1 MRPRPVGRRA
11 CGRCNAILSAVAL
24 TCTAT
29 TLPAYSAD
37 PDAATD
43 QLHTATPIKHV
54 VVVIGENRSFDHVY
68 GTYVPKSGDS
78 ILNLL
83 SEGIVRADGSS
94 GRHFSAAK
102 QFTTSGQTS
111 YFIGVR
117 KKNKT
122 AYTTLPDPT
131 LGGAPN
137 VPSTLN
143 SPNPT
148 PPFTGP
154 NIIQQLAVIE
164 PSLELGD
171 LFLLTTGATGAA
183 GTTGPDS
190 RITNYASLPNGPFQL
205 TGPNLLY
212 DTYTGD
218 TAHRFY
224 QMWQQSD
231 CSIHN
236 ATEDNPTGCLNDLYP
251 FVMTTYAGPTSDK
264 GGGTSMAFYN
274 MQDEDAPLFKK
285 LADEYTINDNYHQP
299 GQGGTGIQ
307 HVFLGTGDNIF
318 WSDGQGNPTVPPMA
332 QIANPNPK
340 PNTNNQYTVDGRFS
354 DCSNVNAPGVLP
366 IVLYLDSLPY
376 AVEANCN
383 EAHYYM
389 LNNTNPGFLPNG
401 TIDTKGIVAG
411 TSIPPSSV
419 RTIGDALN
427 DKGVSW
433 AYYGGDYN
441 AAVNLA
447 NGSTNPLDA
456 VGMAYCPICNFEAYA
471 SSIMGNT
478 VQRTAHIKDAIDFF
492 AAVSNDTLP
501 AVSFVKPD
509 GLLDGHPATS
519 KLDLFEGMLQ
529 KILDTLD
536 GNPELKAETAVFIT
550 FDEGGGYY
558 DSGFIQPLDFFGD
571 GPRIPLVVV
580 SPYSK
585 GGHVVHSYTDHV
597 SILKFI
603 ERNWHLAPLTGRSRD
618 NLPNPH
624 PDKDNPYVPVNSPAI
639 GDLFDMFDF
648 DHGDDDSK

>member
-1 MRPRPVGRRA
+1 MMSSVLLLAVG
-11 CGRCNAILSAVAL
+11 I
-24 TCTAT
+24 TI
-29 TLPAYSAD
+29 PAHCAE
-37 PDAATD
+37 PDAATK
-43 QLHTATPIKHV
+43 LPKTATPIKHV
-54 VVVIGENRSFDHVY
+54 IVVIGENRSFDHLY

-83 SEGIVRADGSS
+83 SEGVVQADGSP
-94 GRHFSAAK
+94 GPNFAAAR

-111 YFIGVR
+111 YFIGVLSS
-117 KKNKT
+117 NKT
-122 AYTTLPDPT
+122 AYTTLPAPT

-137 VPSTLN
+137 KASMT
-143 SPNPT
+143 S
-148 PPFTGP
+148 PPFTGLSDA
-154 NIIQQLAVIE
+154 QLAAIE
-164 PSLELGD
+164 PSLEPSD

-183 GTTGPDS
+183 GTTGPDI
-190 RITNYASLPNGPFQL
+190 RITNDVSLPNGPFQL
-205 TGPNLLY
+205 TGPNLPY
-212 DTYTGD
+212 DSYTGD

-231 CSIHN
+231 CSIPN

-251 FVMTTYAGPTSDK
+251 FVITTYAGPTADH

-274 MQDEDAPLFKK
+274 MQDGDAPLFKK

-307 HVFLGTGDNIF
+307 HVFLGTGDDIF
-318 WSDGQGNPTVPPMA
+318 WSDGNGNPTVPPSS
-332 QIANPNPK
+332 QIANPNPQ
-340 PNTNNQYTVDGRFS
+340 PSTNNQYILDGRFS
-354 DCSNVNAPGVLP
+354 NCSDVFNGPGVLP
-366 IVLYLDSLPY
+366 IVRYLDSLPY
-376 AVEANCN
+376 AVEANC
-383 EAHYYM
+383 EADHYYM

-401 TIDTKGIVAG
+401 TMDTAGVAAG

-427 DKGVSW
+427 DQSISW
-433 AYYGGDYN
+433 AYYGGAYN

-456 VGMAYCPICNFEAYA
+456 VGLTYCNICNFESYA
-471 SSIMGNT
+471 SSIMGDT
-478 VQRTAHIKDAIDFF
+478 TQRSTHIKDAIDFY
-492 AAVSNDTLP
+492 AAVSDGTLP

-509 GLLDGHPATS
+509 GLLDGHPASS
-519 KLDLFEGMLQ
+519 KVTLLEGMLQ
-529 KILDTLD
+529 KILDTLEA
-536 GNPELKAETAVFIT
+536 NPSLKAETALFIAV
-550 FDEGGGYY
+550 DEGNGYY

-571 GPRIPLVVV
+571 GPRIPLIVV
-580 SPYSK
+580 SPYST
-585 GGHVVHSYTDHV
+585 GGHVVHSYNDHV

-624 PDKDNPYVPVNSPAI
+624 ADKANAYVPLNSPAI

-648 DHGDDDSK
+648 GRKG

>member
-1 MRPRPVGRRA
+1 MQSGSVGRRSR
-11 CGRCNAILSAVAL
+11 RCRNAAIVSGVAL
-24 TCTAT
+24 LGAT
-29 TLPAYSAD
+29 IAAPVHSAD

-43 QLHTATPIKHV
+43 RVKTATPIKHV
-54 VVVIGENRSFDHVY
+54 IVVIGENRSFDHLY
-68 GTYVPKSGDS
+68 GTYLPKSGDT

-83 SEGIVRADGSS
+83 SEGIVGPDGSP
-94 GRHFSAAK
+94 GPNFAAAK

-111 YFIGVR
+111 YFIGVDSN
-117 KKNKT
+117 NKT
-122 AYTTLPDPT
+122 AYTTLPAPT

-137 VPSTLN
+137 QPRMTS
-143 SPNPT
+143 
-148 PPFTGP
+148 PPFTGLTDA
-154 NIIQQLAVIE
+154 QLAAIE
-164 PSLELGD
+164 PSLEPDD

-183 GTTGPDS
+183 VTSGAPDT
-190 RITNYASLPNGPFQL
+190 RIVNYAALPNGPFQL

-231 CSIHN
+231 CGPQNFSK
-236 ATEDNPTGCLNDLYP
+236 DNPTGCLNDLYP
-251 FVMTTYAGPTSDK
+251 FVMTTYGGPTADH

-285 LADEYTINDNYHQP
+285 LADEYTISDNYHQP

-307 HVFLGTGDNIF
+307 HVFLGTGDDIY
-318 WSDGQGNPTVPPMA
+318 WSDGNRNPTTPPET

-340 PNTNNQYTVDGRFS
+340 TGTNNQYTADVRFS
-354 DCSNVNAPGVLP
+354 NCSDVFNAPGVLP
-366 IVLYLDSLPY
+366 IVQYLDSLPY
-376 AVEANCN
+376 PVEVNCDT
-383 EAHYYM
+383 EHYYM

-401 TIDTKGIVAG
+401 QIDTAGIQTG
-411 TSIPPSSV
+411 GSIPPSSV

-427 DKGVSW
+427 EKSISW
-433 AYYGGDYN
+433 AYYGGAYN

-447 NGSTNPLDA
+447 NDPTNP
-456 VGMAYCPICNFEAYA
+456 AYAIGQTYCQICNFESYA
-471 SSIMGNT
+471 SSIMGDAT
-478 VQRTAHIKDAIDFF
+478 QRAAHIKDATDFY
-492 AAVSNDTLP
+492 AAVGNGTLP

-509 GLLDGHPATS
+509 GLLDGHPASS
-519 KLDLFEGMLQ
+519 KVILLEGMLQ
-529 KILDTLD
+529 KILNTLD
-536 GNPELKAETAVFIT
+536 GNPELKAETALFIT

-585 GGHVVHSYTDHV
+585 GGHVVHSYADHA

-603 ERNWHLAPLTGRSRD
+603 ERNWHLLPLTGRSRD
-618 NLPNPH
+618 NLPYPRTN
-624 PDKDNPYVPVNSPAI
+624 KDNPYVPVNSPAI

-648 DHGDDDSK
+648 ARKS